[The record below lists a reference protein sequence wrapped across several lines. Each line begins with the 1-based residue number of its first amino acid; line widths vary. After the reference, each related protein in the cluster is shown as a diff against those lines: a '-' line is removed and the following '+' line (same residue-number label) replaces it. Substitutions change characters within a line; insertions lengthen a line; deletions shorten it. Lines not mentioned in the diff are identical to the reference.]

1 MKWVT
6 RAQVKVDRVA
16 CPWLIKKFIDPD
28 AEFVFVPRDTDPA
41 TITEGTPFD
50 MKGVELGHHGSRCS
64 FDAIIEKFGLAE
76 PALLL
81 MADIVRAADVASQRC
96 TRLEG
101 AGLEA
106 IAKGFAVLF
115 DDDDEILTREFLVY
129 DALYEY
135 CKSVVAPPSA
145 G

>member
-101 AGLEA
+101 AGIKA
-106 IAKGFAVLF
+106 IAEGFALLF
-115 DDDDEILTREFLVY
+115 DDDKTILENEFVVY